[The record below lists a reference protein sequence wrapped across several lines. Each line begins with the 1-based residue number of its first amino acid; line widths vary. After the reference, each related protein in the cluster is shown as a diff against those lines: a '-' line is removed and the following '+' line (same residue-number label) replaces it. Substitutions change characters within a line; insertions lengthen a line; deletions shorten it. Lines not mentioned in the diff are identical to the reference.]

1 MFLVLNMSWD
11 LFEALKKLRSR
22 LNIKVEDM
30 KLVNFI
36 KLNNVSDVNR
46 NVYKKVC

>member
-1 MFLVLNMSWD
+1 MFLVLNMSRD

-22 LNIKVEDM
+22 LNKKVEDM